1 MKMAREYNNKL
12 KKASEDTSK
21 LEEILL
27 RAEQKYKEIKALKP
41 GT

>member
-1 MKMAREYNNKL
+1 MKMARDYINKL

-27 RAEQKYKEIKALKP
+27 RAEQNIKK
-41 GT
+41 